1 MKSIPSEA
9 RCKRIIWKLLTGSD
23 VCLQCQGALVFK
35 RTNTYG
41 WCGSCRVKV
50 RPKAHCFARGS
61 KLTYQDLFHLLSC
74 WQSRMSPGATKST
87 TGLSY
92 TTVNRWFARFRE
104 YLPPDNMADTLDG
117 IVEVD
122 ESWFGRAKHGSQQIV
137 VGAIERRTGRLKLEI
152 ITDTAQDTLEQFV
165 VTHITQASL
174 LVTDAYMGYSGIE
187 WLGYGREIWNHSVGH
202 FAGTNHI
209 EATWSA
215 MKRHLR
221 RLYNHVAT
229 SHLQNFLNEWMAR
242 HNQTHLF
249 ESPYNYLKGCV
260 VPL

>member
-9 RCKRIIWKLLTGSD
+9 RCKRIIWKTLTGSEA
-23 VCLQCQGALVFK
+23 CAECAGSIIFK
-35 RTNTYG
+35 RTVTYG
-41 WCGSCRVKV
+41 WCTTCRRKI
-50 RPKAHCFARGS
+50 RPKAATWFRGS
-61 KLTYQDLFHLLSC
+61 KLTYQQLFQLLFC
-74 WQSRMSPGATKST
+74 WQQRLSPGATKTATS
-87 TGLSY
+87 LSY
-92 TTVNRWFARFRE
+92 TTIERWFTRFRDH
-104 YLPPDNMADTLDG
+104 LPPEAVADQLDG

-122 ESWFGRAKHGSQQIV
+122 ESWFGKAKHGNQQIV
-137 VGAIERRTGRLKLEI
+137 VGAIERGTGRVKLEAVP
-152 ITDTAQDTLEQFV
+152 DTAQDTLEQFV
-165 VTHITQASL
+165 STHVTRNSL
-174 LVTDAYMGYSGIE
+174 LVTDAYSGYSGIE

-229 SHLQNFLNEWMAR
+229 KQLQLFLVEWMAR
-242 HNQTHLF
+242 HNQRHLF
-249 ESPYNYLKGCV
+249 ESPQSYLKGCV